1 MDRRGSATDTGAV
14 VAGRGLR
21 GRKAA
26 TRSRPGRGKRARPG
40 KGGKGAAGSA
50 DAQDVL
56 IGLLDEAADAVRR
69 GASMAGRLVAGT
81 GRIAGAVVRPLWGSA
96 LFTPLRR
103 PAEALVARGAEEWER
118 LGEIGRADTSRTKK
132 LTHQLI
138 QGPVDEVVAS
148 LRDDP
153 ALAEVVRSQA
163 ETLLREL
170 AEDPGLSDVVRAQ
183 GDAFVDHLRED
194 PAPVRELVRE
204 QSTGLASSF
213 AAIIRRWNLRND
225 AVAERVARRLVRRPA
240 ILREEL
246 PRGAHYAGIASR
258 GTGFLIDLA
267 SLSAATIV
275 GAWLW
280 TSLLSIFGLEL
291 LDCAAYGEDEAVR
304 RTLCQ
309 LSALL
314 GLAVAAALPTAY
326 TILFWVAMGQT
337 PGKAVTGV
345 RIVRL
350 DGSPIGIRDSCVR
363 LVAYLVSF
371 WTLGLGFLAM
381 LVDDRRQAWHDKIAR
396 TCVIYVR
403 PDDAAS

>member
-1 MDRRGSATDTGAV
+1 MNRRAGATETGAV
-14 VAGRGLR
+14 VAGRGSR
-21 GRKAA
+21 GKKAA
-26 TRSRPGRGKRARPG
+26 TRTHPGRGKRARPG
-40 KGGKGAAGSA
+40 KGGKSAAASA

-56 IGLLDEAADAVRR
+56 IGLLDEAAGAVRR

-81 GRIAGAVVRPLWGSA
+81 GRVAGNVVRPLWGSA
-96 LFTPLRR
+96 LFTPLRK

-118 LGEIGRADTSRTKK
+118 LAEIGRADTSRTKEF
-132 LTHQLI
+132 THQLI

-163 ETLLREL
+163 QTLLREL

-183 GDAFVDHLRED
+183 GDTFVDHLRED

-204 QSTGLASSF
+204 HSTSLASSF
-213 AAIIRRWNLRND
+213 VTTMRRWNLRND
-225 AVAERVARRLVRRPA
+225 EVAERVARRLVRRPD
-240 ILREEL
+240 LPREEL
-246 PRGAHYAGIASR
+246 AQGVRYAGIASR
-258 GTGFLIDLA
+258 GTGFLIDLVI
-267 SLSAATIV
+267 LSAATIV

-280 TSLLSIFGLEL
+280 TSLLSIFGLDL

-304 RTLCQ
+304 RTICQ
-309 LSALL
+309 LSGLL
-314 GLAVAAALPTAY
+314 GLAVAAALPPAY
-326 TILFWVAMGQT
+326 TILFWAATGQT

-350 DGSPIGIRDSCVR
+350 DGSPMGIRDSCVR

-381 LVDDRRQAWHDKIAR
+381 LVDDRRRAWHDKLAR
-396 TCVIYVR
+396 TCVIYVP